1 MLSRNYRW
9 KPTAYFSLN
18 SMFANPEKRL
28 FLRAEDACM
37 FFQCGHT
44 YIHTCTVHFSQFSY
58 YNDSHCT
65 SDVHHGS
72 DQSIARVCKQNFNL
86 KQNSSHGEHG
96 VPRHVGLPCLMP

>member
-44 YIHTCTVHFSQFSY
+44 YIHVLYTFHSSPTTMTRIAHLMCIMAPINQLPECASKI
-58 YNDSHCT
+58 
-65 SDVHHGS
+65 
-72 DQSIARVCKQNFNL
+72 SI
-86 KQNSSHGEHG
+86 
-96 VPRHVGLPCLMP
+96 

>member
-1 MLSRNYRW
+1 MR
-9 KPTAYFSLN
+9 
-18 SMFANPEKRL
+18 
-28 FLRAEDACM
+28 
-37 FFQCGHT
+37 T

-72 DQSIARVCKQNFNL
+72 DQSIARVCKQNFKTAHMVNAWL
-86 KQNSSHGEHG
+86 VALWCDKLTAEQIGKGHDLIPRPIAQGEHG